1 MRHELVYYQFAR
13 ILAVVIRWGPE
24 MRRSP
29 IRWSIP
35 SIALVVVC
43 LTAAEQRIAIAAE
56 PAWKEVA
63 VPDDWKKA
71 PVGDKGFLWYRT
83 KIAIPAGWQGRKL
96 ELVVE
101 AIDDARE
108 VYFDGQ
114 LIGRL
119 GEFTPQ
125 YRSALGE
132 TDRFAIPNEMVKFG
146 GDNLLAIRVC
156 NIEGRTGFNVA
167 APVLFAGD
175 AAIRTAG
182 KWETANGDD
191 VAWAKADAAAIKTP
205 VFDKSE
211 NRAIVERELKKLS
224 GDEGPLSPADSLAR
238 MKTPD
243 DLTVDLV
250 LSEPA
255 IGQPLSMKW
264 DSRGR
269 LWVVNYLQYPS
280 PAGLK
285 MVSQDKFLRS
295 VYDQVPPPPPNHF
308 KGADKITI
316 HEDTDGDG
324 KYDKHSTFIEGLSL
338 CTSFEFGRGGVWVL
352 QPPYLLFYPDA
363 NRDDVP
369 DGDPVVHLEG
379 FGLEDSHS
387 VTNNLRFGPDGWL
400 YATQGSTVTGNIKR
414 PGDKTA
420 VHSEGQLVWRYHPE
434 LKKYEIFA
442 EGGGNAF
449 GIEIDAKGRIYSGH
463 NGGNTRG
470 FHYVQGG
477 YFQKSFGK
485 HGDLSNPFAF
495 GYFEAMASAPSQ
507 RFTHTFIIYDGG
519 ALPEQYNG
527 RLFGVHPLGSHVV
540 MSDVLPDRSSFKTKD
555 VGHALDSTDP
565 WFRPVDIQVG
575 PDGGIYVADMYE
587 QRIDHASHYQGRIH
601 KESGRIYRI
610 RSKNTLAR
618 SASEGNRRFDLSKET
633 PGQLGPRLASPNK
646 WFRQAAR
653 REVLVRGIAGT
664 LQVQSLS
671 DGQVGLENLWAASV
685 AYSPTEATSSLTN
698 DQQLSLFN
706 HNDPYIRLW
715 TIRLACDD
723 NTVSDEVAKKLAD
736 LAYREPNVEVRSQL
750 ACSARR
756 LPAAQSLP
764 IIKNLAQRSEDLD
777 DIHIPL
783 LLWWAIEAKAD
794 KDRDAVLALFADKA
808 FWDQPLVSKHLTERL
823 MRRYAATGQ
832 RKDLLTAAKLLEL
845 APTKEHAAKLMA
857 GLEAAYEGR
866 TIANLPIELASAM
879 AKAGASS
886 PMIRLRQG
894 DKSAVGEALAMIAD
908 DKADASKRQQLV
920 AVFGTINQPTCV
932 PVLLKIIAASRNDGL
947 RSSALGALQS
957 YNDPSIGST
966 VIGLYSELPEQVRDV
981 AQSLLASR
989 KSWAEL
995 LLAQIDAG
1003 KIDPKT
1009 VSEATVRRL
1018 QLHESPQIAQSCKKH
1033 WGDLSGPSPEELRG
1047 KIEKFSRI
1055 IGLAKGNPYQG
1066 HQLYNQMCGK
1076 CHTLFGQGGK
1086 IGPDLTTYK
1095 RDDLHGM
1102 LLNVVNPSAEI
1113 REGFE
1118 SFIARTTDGRT
1129 LAGLIA
1135 DQDTNVVVIRG
1146 ADGQNISLAR
1156 DEIEDLRATRQSLMP
1171 DGQLKALT
1179 DQQIRDLFAYLRS
1192 TQPLAD
1198 RN

>member
-1 MRHELVYYQFAR
+1 MTLRLASLL
-13 ILAVVIRWGPE
+13 ILAL
-24 MRRSP
+24 
-29 IRWSIP
+29 
-35 SIALVVVC
+35 AL
-43 LTAAEQRIAIAAE
+43 LTVRAIAAE
-56 PAWKEVA
+56 PVWKEV
-63 VPDDWKKA
+63 VVTDDWKKA
-71 PVGDKGFLWYRT
+71 PVGDKGFLWYRA
-83 KIAIPAGWQGRKL
+83 KVAVPQSWQGRQL

-108 VYFDGQ
+108 IYFGGAT
-114 LIGRL
+114 LGRL
-119 GEFTPQ
+119 GEFPPN

-132 TDRFAIPNEMVKFG
+132 TDRFTIPATAVKFG
-146 GDNLLAIRVC
+146 ADNVVAIRVC

-175 AAIRTAG
+175 QAIRLSG

-191 VAWAKADAAAIKTP
+191 LAWAKVDPAAIK
-205 VFDKSE
+205 VASYNKLEDAAVVS
-211 NRAIVERELKKLS
+211 RELKKLS
-224 GDEGPLSPADSLAR
+224 GDEGPLSPTESLA
-238 MKTPD
+238 KFTTPD

-250 LSEPA
+250 LSEPH

-269 LWVVNYLQYPS
+269 LWVVNYLQYPN

-285 MVSQDKFLRS
+285 MISRDKFLRS
-295 VYDQVPPPPPNHF
+295 VYDQVPPAPPNHF

-324 KYDKHSTFIEGLSL
+324 KYDKHSTFLEGLSL

-387 VTNNLRFGPDGWL
+387 VTNNLRWGPDGWL

-485 HGDLSNPFAF
+485 HGELSNPFAF

-507 RFTHTFIIYDGG
+507 RFTHTFILYDGG
-519 ALPEQYNG
+519 ALPEPYNG

-555 VGHALDSTDP
+555 IGHALDSTDP
-565 WFRPVDIQVG
+565 WFRPVDIQAG

-610 RSKNTLAR
+610 RAKSTA
-618 SASEGNRRFDLSKET
+618 SALELGNRIPGEGLRFDLSKEESH
-633 PGQLGPRLASPNK
+633 QLLNHLSSNNK

-653 REVLVRGIAGT
+653 RELIIRPLLPFPLSSVYAMES
-664 LQVQSLS
+664 QVA
-671 DGQVGLENLWAASV
+671 LEQLWALAPIADRHHLELLDHADRYV
-685 AYSPTEATSSLTN
+685 
-698 DQQLSLFN
+698 
-706 HNDPYIRLW
+706 RLW

-723 NTVSDEVAKKLAD
+723 GQVADYLASKLTD

-764 IIKNLAQRSEDLD
+764 IVKRLAERSEDLD

-808 FWDQPLVSKHLTERL
+808 FWDQPIVSKHLTERL

-866 TIANLPIELASAM
+866 TIANLPVELATAM
-879 AKAGASS
+879 SKAGATS
-886 PMIRLRQG
+886 PTIRLRQG
-894 DKSAVGEALAMIAD
+894 DKAAVAEALTMISD
-908 DKADASKRQQLV
+908 DKADAAKRQQLI
-920 AVFGTINQPTCV
+920 AIFGTINQPSCV
-932 PVLLKIIAASRNDGL
+932 PVLLKIVAASRNDAL
-947 RSSALGALQS
+947 RAASLGSLQS

-966 VIGLYSELPEQVRDV
+966 VIGLYRELPDQVRDV
-981 AQSLLASR
+981 AQSLIASR
-989 KSWAEL
+989 KPWSEQF
-995 LLAQIDAG
+995 LAQIDAG
-1003 KIDPKT
+1003 QIDPKT
-1009 VSEATVRRL
+1009 VSEPTVRRL
-1018 QLHESPQIAQSCKKH
+1018 LLHDSPAIATLCKKH
-1033 WGDLSGPSPEELRG
+1033 WGELSGPSPNELRAQ
-1047 KIEKFSRI
+1047 IEKLRESI
-1055 IGLAKGNPYQG
+1055 SLAKGNPYDG
-1066 HQLYNQMCGK
+1066 HKLYNQMCGK

-1102 LLNVVNPSAEI
+1102 LASVLSPSAEI

-1118 SFIARTTDGRT
+1118 NFIARTTDGRT
-1129 LAGLIA
+1129 LTGLIA
-1135 DQDTNVVVIRG
+1135 DQDTNVVVLRG
-1146 ADGQNISLAR
+1146 ADGQNVSLPR
-1156 DEIEDLRATRQSLMP
+1156 NEIEDLRASRNSLMP
-1171 DGQLKALT
+1171 DGQLKDLS

>member
-1 MRHELVYYQFAR
+1 MNLRLTCLLVLT
-13 ILAVVIRWGPE
+13 LALWTVR
-24 MRRSP
+24 
-29 IRWSIP
+29 
-35 SIALVVVC
+35 
-43 LTAAEQRIAIAAE
+43 TNAAE
-56 PAWKEVA
+56 PAWKEV
-63 VPDDWKKA
+63 VVTEDWKKA
-71 PVGDKGFLWYRT
+71 PVGDKGFLWYRA
-83 KIAIPAGWQGRKL
+83 KVSVPESWQGRQL

-108 VYFDGQ
+108 IYFGGQ
-114 LIGRL
+114 MIGRL
-119 GEFTPQ
+119 GEFPPN

-132 TDRFAIPNEMVKFG
+132 TDRFNIPADAVKFG
-146 GDNLLAIRVC
+146 ADNVVAIRVC

-175 AAIRTAG
+175 RAIRLNG
-182 KWETANGDD
+182 KWETASGDD
-191 VAWAKADAAAIKTP
+191 IAWAKVNPAAVKAAAYNKLEDAA
-205 VFDKSE
+205 VVS
-211 NRAIVERELKKLS
+211 RELKKLS
-224 GDEGPLSPADSLAR
+224 GDEGPLSPTESLA
-238 MKTPD
+238 KFTTPD
-243 DLTVDLV
+243 DLAVDLV
-250 LSEPA
+250 LSEPH

-269 LWVVNYLQYPS
+269 LWVVNYLQYPN

-285 MVSQDKFLRS
+285 MISRDKFLRS
-295 VYDQVPPPPPNHF
+295 VYDQVPPAPPNHF

-324 KYDKHSTFIEGLSL
+324 KYDKHGTFIDGLSL

-379 FGLEDSHS
+379 FGIEDSHS

-449 GIEIDAKGRIYSGH
+449 GLEIDAKGRIYSGH
-463 NGGNTRG
+463 NGPNTRG

-477 YFQKSFGK
+477 YYQKSFGK

-495 GYFEAMASAPSQ
+495 GYFEAMAHAQ
-507 RFTHTFIIYDGG
+507 VLRFTHTFIIYDGG

-555 VGHALDSTDP
+555 VGHALDSSDP

-610 RSKNTLAR
+610 AAKGTGDRRQGTGKTGTPTRSV
-618 SASEGNRRFDLSKET
+618 SEGLKFDLTAAPARELIARFDDK
-633 PGQLGPRLASPNK
+633 NK
-646 WFRQAAR
+646 WFRQAVR
-653 REVLVRGIAGT
+653 REFLIRGLKMDIAPT
-664 LQVQSLS
+664 APLQTER
-671 DGQVGLENLWAASV
+671 GQQALELLWVKNVTTGFTDA
-685 AYSPTEATSSLTN
+685 E
-698 DQQLSLFN
+698 QLRFLD
-706 HNDPYIRLW
+706 HTDPYVRLW

-723 NTVSDEVAKKLAD
+723 NTVSEELAKKFAD

-750 ACSARR
+750 ASSARR
-756 LPAAQSLP
+756 LPAAQALP
-764 IIKNLAQRSEDLD
+764 IAKNLAQRSEDLD

-845 APTKEHAAKLMA
+845 APTKEHAARLMA

-866 TIANLPIELASAM
+866 TIANLPVELAAAM
-879 AKAGASS
+879 AKAGATS
-886 PMIRLRQG
+886 PTIRLRQG
-894 DKSAVGEALAMIAD
+894 DKAAVAEALAMIAD
-908 DKADASKRQQLV
+908 DKADAAKRQQLV
-920 AVFGTINQPTCV
+920 AIFGTINQPSCV
-932 PVLLKIIAASRNDGL
+932 PVLLKIVAASRNDAL
-947 RSSALGALQS
+947 RAAALGSLQS

-966 VIGLYSELPEQVRDV
+966 VIGLYRELPEQVRDV
-981 AQSLLASR
+981 AQSLIASR
-989 KSWAEL
+989 KPWSEQF
-995 LLAQIDAG
+995 LALIDAG

-1009 VSEATVRRL
+1009 VSEPTVRRL
-1018 QLHESPQIAQSCKKH
+1018 LLHDSAAIAASCKKH
-1033 WGDLSGPSPEELRG
+1033 WGELSGPSPQELRA
-1047 KIEKFSRI
+1047 KIEKLSESIR
-1055 IGLAKGNPYQG
+1055 LAKGNPYDG
-1066 HQLYNQMCGK
+1066 HKLYNQICGK

-1102 LLNVVNPSAEI
+1102 LLNVLSPSAEI

-1118 SFIARTTDGRT
+1118 NFIARTTDGRT
-1129 LAGLIA
+1129 ITGLIA
-1135 DQDTNVVVIRG
+1135 DQDTNVVVLRG
-1146 ADGQNISLAR
+1146 ADGQNVSLTR
-1156 DEIEDLRATRQSLMP
+1156 DEIEDLAASRNSLMP
-1171 DGQLKALT
+1171 DGQLKDLS